1 MDVPAAVLVQTVVDD
16 VDDLLVLVD
25 AVAVL
30 EAVVVAAVVEEVA
43 VDVALG

>member
-25 AVAVL
+25 AVAVV
-30 EAVVVAAVVEEVA
+30 EAVVVAAVVEVVA